1 MQTAAGGSQRP
12 RSGTRR
18 TVGGVGNGG
27 SGGSDGSDGSDGSGG
42 SGGGGVGGSGGG
54 GGGVAQRPPSHT
66 ASASHVA

>member
-27 SGGSDGSDGSDGSGG
+27 SGGSDGSDGSGG
-42 SGGGGVGGSGGG
+42 SGGGGVGGSGGDG
-54 GGGVAQRPPSHT
+54 GSVAQRPPSHT